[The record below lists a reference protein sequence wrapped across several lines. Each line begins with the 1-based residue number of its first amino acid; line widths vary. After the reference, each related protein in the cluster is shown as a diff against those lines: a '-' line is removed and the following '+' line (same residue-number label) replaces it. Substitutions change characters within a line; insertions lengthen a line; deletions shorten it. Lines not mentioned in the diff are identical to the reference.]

1 MPRGLANPLAPLSS
15 CKIDMNSYHAH
26 TLPKVSRHS
35 SWRLTS
41 SLDTLGL
48 MRPRACA
55 TDRRF
60 VMRKRYFGGT

>member
-1 MPRGLANPLAPLSS
+1 
-15 CKIDMNSYHAH
+15 MNSYHAH
-26 TLPKVSRHS
+26 TLPKVSRYS